1 LFEELAPLLFTEDY
15 VQRVWPLY
23 SGSGFFPALI
33 LFALLGTLSAEAA
46 AQLRELKGVMQ
57 AIAEPGVDASAASLA
72 VEPRDRTSFAL
83 LASRH
88 PSYSISS
95 IHY

>member
-1 LFEELAPLLFTEDY
+1 MRAHARVAVRGTRAPFFTEDY

-57 AIAEPGVDASAASLA
+57 AIAKPGVDASAA
-72 VEPRDRTSFAL
+72 
-83 LASRH
+83 
-88 PSYSISS
+88 
-95 IHY
+95 